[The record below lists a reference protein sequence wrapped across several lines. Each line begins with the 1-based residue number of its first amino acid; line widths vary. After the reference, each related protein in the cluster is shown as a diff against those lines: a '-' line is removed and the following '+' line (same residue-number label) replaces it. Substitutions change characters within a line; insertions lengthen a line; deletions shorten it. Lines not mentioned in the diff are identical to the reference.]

1 MFQRWLNTPGSPFA
15 NQTMMTN
22 TVEACMDTANGN
34 MLDAIGIA
42 EQIASFTNVSF
53 GDTSSLDIEG
63 LDFSSI
69 NTMVTE
75 VNALSTMS
83 VYDFDADATV
93 AINAL
98 NSAISNG
105 DQSTTTQCVR

>member
-1 MFQRWLNTPGSPFA
+1 
-15 NQTMMTN
+15 MMN
-22 TVEACMDTANGN
+22 DAVKSCMDIENGN
-34 MLDAIGIA
+34 ILDAIGMA
-42 EQIASFTNVSF
+42 EQLASFTNVSF

-63 LDFSSI
+63 LNFSSI

-98 NSAISNG
+98 NGFIQSGS
-105 DQSTTTQCVR
+105 QSTTTECVR

>member
-1 MFQRWLNTPGSPFA
+1 
-15 NQTMMTN
+15 MMN
-22 TVEACMDTANGN
+22 DAVKSCMDIENGN
-34 MLDAIGIA
+34 ILDAIGMA
-42 EQIASFTNVSF
+42 EQLASFTNVSF

-98 NSAISNG
+98 NSAISTG